1 MKSKNRISF
10 DLGSPVRILG
20 QTLDELGL
28 LGAGFVSFF
37 VCSNKVFGSLLTAI
51 FVGSFLLLKRLKK
64 TTAGFNIKGFLWWH
78 LGRSRTDRVL
88 PPSHT
93 RRIG

>member
-10 DLGSPVRILG
+10 DLGSPVKWLG
-20 QTLDELGL
+20 NTLDEWAFLAAMVIGLFVPANKIFAAL
-28 LGAGFVSFF
+28 LGGIFL
-37 VCSNKVFGSLLTAI
+37 GSY
-51 FVGSFLLLKRLKK
+51 LLLKRLKK
-64 TTAGFNIKGFLWWH
+64 TTSGFNIKGFLWWH